1 MAAHLF
7 EVRSL
12 GRSGLDLLT
21 LSSSHFDPT
30 ETCAPQDCCD
40 AERVDI
46 KKDYGGKI
54 VRNANGATPLP
65 SIRYLIA

>member
-1 MAAHLF
+1 M
-7 EVRSL
+7 
-12 GRSGLDLLT
+12 

-30 ETCAPQDCCD
+30 ETCAPQDLLRCKV
-40 AERVDI
+40 RGY